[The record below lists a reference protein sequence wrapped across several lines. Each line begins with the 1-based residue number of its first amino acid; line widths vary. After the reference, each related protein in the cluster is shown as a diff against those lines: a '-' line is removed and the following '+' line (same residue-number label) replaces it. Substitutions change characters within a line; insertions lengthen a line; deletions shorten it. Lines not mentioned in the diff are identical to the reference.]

1 MMKGERSGQLM
12 GTATTTPPT
21 MALVLLLSI
30 KPLDLGWPV
39 NSLSMEK

>member
-12 GTATTTPPT
+12 GTTTTTPPT
-21 MALVLLLSI
+21 MGLLLLLSI
-30 KPLDLGWPV
+30 KPLDSEWLV